1 MRFKPFVPFLIL
13 LLFCALIEQGY
24 STNNVSL
31 IDELELF
38 ESGSE
43 DSLKADSK
51 ESKGLLKKIEG
62 ILSGKKIAKVSSL
75 KKIIAARKDTS
86 QNSAYIKDLK
96 KYKELAK
103 SSAIDTHH
111 EWDSIHKI
119 VAGKFYNSKSN
130 EVDKIVFGFH
140 PYWMGSAYTS
150 YDYDLLTDI
159 AFFSFDLIPE
169 TGLFDTTKNWDKN
182 SILDSAQ
189 KHGCRM
195 HLTISNFTQT
205 NNRVFLKNPDARQ
218 ASINELI
225 RLVKSPAKGIDGV
238 VIDFENVPED
248 VRDLLS
254 QYIKDLSAALKQED
268 KLLSITMPAIDS
280 YNAFDIDEMESSIE
294 YFLLMGYD
302 YYGSWSAEAGPV
314 APFYS
319 QPMWGSYSVESSI
332 SDYITRGMDTSQLVL
347 VVPYYGASWE
357 VEGVDLPAKSKRFIK
372 SITYREVKNA
382 YTQLPI
388 LEDISKSAYL
398 DIETDSGG
406 INQIWFDSKDAL
418 SHKYDYVISEN
429 LAGIGIWALGY
440 DNGHTDLWRLI
451 EQKFGN
457 KEIPEDSTL
466 SSIDIDLKTLLEMN
480 IDKGDFYTAFENSE
494 FVEYFITIVTLI
506 LALGFLLSLR
516 RKEIRDIVF
525 KRSLVTLLFLL
536 VFPTICLYFVFTS
549 SYTLHFLLL
558 LLGLLIGYGIYF
570 IKEQTQFKSKK
581 RVP

>member
-1 MRFKPFVPFLIL
+1 MRFKPFIPFLIF
-13 LLFCALIEQGY
+13 LLFCASLERGY
-24 STNNVSL
+24 SATDANLN
-31 IDELELF
+31 IDLESF
-38 ESGSE
+38 SSESE

-51 ESKGLLKKIEG
+51 ESKGFFKKIEG
-62 ILSGKKIAKVSSL
+62 LFTGKKIAKIAKL
-75 KKIIAARKDTS
+75 KKAIASRKDTS
-86 QNSAYIKDLK
+86 HNSSYIKDLK
-96 KYKELAK
+96 KYKDIAK
-103 SSAIDTHH
+103 SSAIDSHQ
-111 EWDSIHKI
+111 EWDSIHQI
-119 VAGKFYNSKSN
+119 VRGKFYNSASDTVN
-130 EVDKIVFGFH
+130 KIVFGFH

-169 TGLFDTTKNWDKN
+169 TGYFDTTKNWDKN

-205 NNRVFLKNPDARQ
+205 NNRTFLNNSEARQ
-218 ASINELI
+218 NSINELI
-225 RLVKSPAKGIDGV
+225 RLVKSPAKGIDGI

-254 QYIKDLSAALKQED
+254 QYIKDLSSALKQEG
-268 KLLSITMPAIDS
+268 KVLSITMPAIDS
-280 YNAFDIDEMESSIE
+280 YNAFDIDEMENSIE

-314 APFYS
+314 APMYS
-319 QPMWGSYSVESSI
+319 QPTWGSYSVDHSI
-332 SDYITRGMDTSQLVL
+332 SNYLGRGMSASQLIL
-347 VVPYYGASWE
+347 IVPYYGGSWE
-357 VEGVDLPAKSKRFIK
+357 VEGTEIPAKSKQFIK
-372 SITYREVKNA
+372 SVTYRDVMNT

-388 LEDISKSAYL
+388 LEDVSKSAYL

-406 INQIWFDSKDAL
+406 VTQIWFDSKEAL
-418 SHKYDYVISEN
+418 SYKYDYVISEK
-429 LAGIGIWALGY
+429 LAGVGIWALGY

-457 KEIPEDSTL
+457 VEVPADSTL

-480 IDKGDFYTAFENSE
+480 IDEGDFYAAFENSE
-494 FVEYFITIVTLI
+494 FVGYFIAVVTLI

-525 KRSLVTLLFLL
+525 RRSLVTLLFLL
-536 VFPTICLYFVFTS
+536 IFPTICLYFVFTS

-570 IKEQTQFKSKK
+570 IKEQTQFKSNK
-581 RVP
+581 RMP